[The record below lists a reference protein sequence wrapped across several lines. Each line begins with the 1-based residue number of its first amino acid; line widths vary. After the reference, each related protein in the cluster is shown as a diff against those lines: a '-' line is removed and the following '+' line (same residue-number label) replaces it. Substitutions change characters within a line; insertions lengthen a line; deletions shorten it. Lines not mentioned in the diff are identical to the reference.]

1 MRRALFFVMLSATL
15 FLAARSAHA
24 QTSASRCADCHF
36 ANPTAPRRDHLEEW
50 DRSPHGRNNV
60 GCEKCH
66 GGNDRVFDK
75 LPAHMGILAS
85 SNRFSPVN
93 RRNLPTTCGR
103 CHVGPFVAFQD
114 STHYKLL
121 QAGNENG
128 PTCSTCH
135 GDADGRLLSPKAL
148 ASACNDCHGP
158 KGTAPRE
165 GRSAEVMLQY
175 EGLRVVREELK
186 LADSLIKRVSDKTRR
201 AALTESYNQAQVP
214 LKRALDAGHKFVYD
228 DLRDYLATSQ
238 ERVEALLSRLA
249 NR

>member
-1 MRRALFFVMLSATL
+1 MKRVLRVILFSAAGL
-15 FLAARSAHA
+15 LAAASADA
-24 QTSASRCADCHF
+24 QIGQSRCADCHF

-50 DRSPHGRNNV
+50 DRSPHGRNNI

-75 LPAHMGILAS
+75 LPAHVGIIPAVD
-85 SNRFSPVN
+85 RFSPVN

-103 CHVGPFVAFQD
+103 CHVGPFVAFQE

-135 GDADGRLLSPKAL
+135 GDADGRLLSPKEL
-148 ASACNDCHGP
+148 ASRCDACHGP
-158 KGTAPRE
+158 KGVAPRE
-165 GRSAEVMLQY
+165 GRSLEARRQY
-175 EGLRVVREELK
+175 EGVKVVREELK
-186 LADSLIKRVSDKTRR
+186 LVQSLIKRVTDKPRR
-201 AALTESYNQAQVP
+201 AALTEAYDQAQVP
-214 LKRALDAGHKFVYD
+214 VTRALNAGHKFVYD
-228 DLRDYLATSQ
+228 ELRDYLATAQ
-238 ERVEALLSRLA
+238 ERVEALLTKLA

>member
-93 RRNLPTTCGR
+93 RRVSIIVMNKK
-103 CHVGPFVAFQD
+103 AEEAA
-114 STHYKLL
+114 SK
-121 QAGNENG
+121 
-128 PTCSTCH
+128 
-135 GDADGRLLSPKAL
+135 DG
-148 ASACNDCHGP
+148 
-158 KGTAPRE
+158 GTL
-165 GRSAEVMLQY
+165 EVD
-175 EGLRVVREELK
+175 EPS
-186 LADSLIKRVSDKTRR
+186 DVSK
-201 AALTESYNQAQVP
+201 E
-214 LKRALDAGHKFVYD
+214 ALDAAQPT
-228 DLRDYLATSQ
+228 R
-238 ERVEALLSRLA
+238 
-249 NR
+249 